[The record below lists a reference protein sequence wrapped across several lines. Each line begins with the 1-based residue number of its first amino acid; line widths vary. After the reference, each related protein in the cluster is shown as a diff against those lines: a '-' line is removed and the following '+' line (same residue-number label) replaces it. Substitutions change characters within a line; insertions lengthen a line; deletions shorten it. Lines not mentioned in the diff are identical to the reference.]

1 MSDVKDTPVA
11 RGVGHGF
18 GLRAGHYAA
27 FLEGGVHVEWVEAI
41 TENVLRRGGR
51 PLAVL
56 ERVRRDAGVTLH
68 GVSLS
73 IGGTDPLDRGY
84 LVALRDLAL
93 RIEAGWV
100 SDHLCFGTSGGH
112 YAHDL
117 WPLPYT
123 EEAIAHV
130 VARVREAQD
139 ILGDR
144 ILLENVS
151 SYVRY
156 RDSEMSE
163 HEFLVEIAERA
174 DAGILL
180 DVNNVY
186 VSAMNHGFSATD
198 YVDAIPPRR
207 VGQIHLAGHLDRKT
221 HLLDNHGS
229 DVPDPVWALYR
240 HTVQRLGRIP
250 TIIERDEDL
259 PSLAELVAESERARA
274 VEREALSEDRA

>member
-1 MSDVKDTPVA
+1 VSDRPEARVA
-11 RGVGHGF
+11 RGVGHGI
-18 GLRAGHYAA
+18 GLRAGHYAVL
-27 FLEGGVHVEWVEAI
+27 LERGAPVEWAEMI

-73 IGGTDPLDRGY
+73 IGGMDPLDREY
-84 LVALRDLAL
+84 LIAVRELA
-93 RIEAGWV
+93 RHIEAGWV

-130 VARVREAQD
+130 VSRVREAQD

-144 ILLENVS
+144 LLLENVS

-163 HEFLVEIAERA
+163 HEFLVEIVERA

-180 DVNNVY
+180 DVNNVH
-186 VSAMNHGFSATD
+186 VSAMNHGFSAKE
-198 YVDAIPPRR
+198 YIDAIPPGR

-229 DVPDPVWALYR
+229 EVPDPVWDLYR

-259 PSLAELVAESERARA
+259 PSLPDLLAESEKARS
-274 VEREALSEDRA
+274 VEREALAEIAP